1 MKIDKHI
8 YFTNEEYARILD
20 YKEKNKL
27 SFSEAVCFLS
37 ISALNSNDILD
48 RINFLESRLDYLIKK
63 INIIYS
69 LEEQIYSDMNFDNLF
84 DETLQKYCLSY
95 DLKKVKSTDFGTM
108 FELTYIIKIKNED
121 HQKELLDEIRE
132 KNGNLMVSLSVR
144 RFE

>member
-37 ISALNSNDILD
+37 ISALNNNDILD
-48 RINFLESRLDYLIKK
+48 RINFLESRLNYLIKK

-69 LEEQIYSDMNFDNLF
+69 LEEQIYSDMNFDNLT
-84 DETLQKYCLSY
+84 DP
-95 DLKKVKSTDFGTM
+95 KKSKPLIEFNKKLRNTNIND
-108 FELTYIIKIKNED
+108 
-121 HQKELLDEIRE
+121 
-132 KNGNLMVSLSVR
+132 
-144 RFE
+144 

>member
-37 ISALNSNDILD
+37 ISALNNNDILD

-69 LEEQIYSDMNFDNLF
+69 LEEQIYSDMNFDNLTDPRKSKALIEF
-84 DETLQKYCLSY
+84 N
-95 DLKKVKSTDFGTM
+95 KK
-108 FELTYIIKIKNED
+108 
-121 HQKELLDEIRE
+121 IR
-132 KNGNLMVSLSVR
+132 NTNIND
-144 RFE
+144 

>member
-37 ISALNSNDILD
+37 ISALNNNDILD

-69 LEEQIYSDMNFDNLF
+69 LEKQIYSDMNFDNLT
-84 DETLQKYCLSY
+84 DP
-95 DLKKVKSTDFGTM
+95 KKSKPLIEFNKKLRNTNIND
-108 FELTYIIKIKNED
+108 
-121 HQKELLDEIRE
+121 
-132 KNGNLMVSLSVR
+132 
-144 RFE
+144 

>member
-37 ISALNSNDILD
+37 ISALNNNDILD
-48 RINFLESRLDYLIKK
+48 RINFLESRLDYLMKK

-69 LEEQIYSDMNFDNLF
+69 LEEQIYSDMNFDNLT
-84 DETLQKYCLSY
+84 DP
-95 DLKKVKSTDFGTM
+95 KKSKPLIEFNKKLRNTNIND
-108 FELTYIIKIKNED
+108 
-121 HQKELLDEIRE
+121 
-132 KNGNLMVSLSVR
+132 
-144 RFE
+144 

>member
-37 ISALNSNDILD
+37 ISALNNNDILD

-69 LEEQIYSDMNFDNLF
+69 LEEQIYSDMNFDNLT
-84 DETLQKYCLSY
+84 DP
-95 DLKKVKSTDFGTM
+95 KKSKPLIEFNTKLRNTNIND
-108 FELTYIIKIKNED
+108 
-121 HQKELLDEIRE
+121 
-132 KNGNLMVSLSVR
+132 
-144 RFE
+144 

>member
-37 ISALNSNDILD
+37 ISALNNNDILD

-69 LEEQIYSDMNFDNLF
+69 LEEQIYSDMNFDNLTDPRESKALIEF
-84 DETLQKYCLSY
+84 N
-95 DLKKVKSTDFGTM
+95 KK
-108 FELTYIIKIKNED
+108 
-121 HQKELLDEIRE
+121 IR
-132 KNGNLMVSLSVR
+132 NTNIND
-144 RFE
+144 